1 MQAVKRER
9 ELVVLVH
16 GLWMNRY
23 VMSYLAR
30 QLRRAGYDVVAFGYS
45 SALRPF
51 EENVAA
57 LAAFVRTRPAMRIHL
72 VAHSLGGVLVLSAL
86 SRLSDLDIGR
96 AVLLGAPIN
105 GSIGASQFM
114 RHAFGRFCVG
124 ATQKLWQSFPSLRCD
139 GQVEIGVIAGTR
151 RIGLGRFFTALP
163 HPNDGVV
170 CVEETR
176 IAGLTD
182 HVVLPVSHTG
192 MLFARPV
199 AEQTVQF
206 LRTGRF
212 TR

>member
-1 MQAVKRER
+1 MKSQR

-23 VMSYLAR
+23 VMAYLAR
-30 QLRRAGYDVVAFGYS
+30 QIRRAGYDVVAFPYPS
-45 SALRPF
+45 VLQPF
-51 EENVAA
+51 EKNVAA
-57 LAAFVRTRPAMRIHL
+57 LAAFVRARSSTRIHF
-72 VAHSLGGVLVLSAL
+72 VAHSLGGVLVLSAM

-96 AVLLGAPIN
+96 AVLLGSPIK
-105 GSIGASQFM
+105 GSAGASQFM

-139 GQVEIGVIAGTR
+139 GQVDIGVIAGTR
-151 RIGLGRFFTALP
+151 RIGLGRFFTTLP
-163 HPNDGVV
+163 DPNDGVV

-176 IAGLTD
+176 IAGLTG